1 MIARLRII
9 PSRGVVKMKFAF
21 WILLLSLCQF
31 AHAINCPKDQPKD
44 GSALPHLERTWAK
57 ALEVND
63 GDAVACILADEF
75 EDADVD
81 GSLHS
86 RGEALA
92 RVAQRKPSHN
102 ELSEITPHIQGD
114 FGYVRGLNT
123 ITDPKGSPV
132 AKVRFTDIFVYRDGR
147 WQSVAGQE
155 TLLSEPSK

>member
-1 MIARLRII
+1 MRHRLC
-9 PSRGVVKMKFAF
+9 VAV
-21 WILLLSLCQF
+21 LSFCPL
-31 AHAINCPKDQPKD
+31 ALGINCPKDQPKD
-44 GSALPHLERTWAK
+44 GSALLHLERIWAK

-63 GDAVACILADEF
+63 GDAVACILANEF
-75 EDADVD
+75 EDAAVD

-86 RGEALA
+86 RGEVLA

-102 ELSEITPHIQGD
+102 ELSEMTLHVQGD
-114 FGYVRGLNT
+114 FGFVRGLNT
-123 ITDPKGSPV
+123 ITDPKGNPA

>member
-1 MIARLRII
+1 
-9 PSRGVVKMKFAF
+9 MKSAV
-21 WILLLSLCQF
+21 WILLLLGFCPLTLG
-31 AHAINCPKDQPKD
+31 INCPKDQPKD
-44 GSALPHLERTWAK
+44 GTALLHLERTWAK

-81 GSLHS
+81 GSLHN

-102 ELSEITPHIQGD
+102 ELSEMSPHVQGD
-114 FGYVRGLNT
+114 YGFVRGLNT
-123 ITDPKGSPV
+123 VTGPKGNPV
-132 AKVRFTDIFVYRDGR
+132 AKVRFTDIFVYRNGR

-155 TLLSEPSK
+155 TLLSEPAK